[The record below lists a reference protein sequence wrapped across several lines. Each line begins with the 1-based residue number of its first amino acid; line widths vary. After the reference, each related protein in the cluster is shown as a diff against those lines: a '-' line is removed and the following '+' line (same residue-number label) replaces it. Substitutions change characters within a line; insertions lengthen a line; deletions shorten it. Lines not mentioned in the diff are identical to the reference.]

1 MREKWRWMFL
11 MLFFLNLGFTQA
23 WGYSGWETYIPNG
36 AVYGCNNCHLPDFSA
51 KTPFGLDYKNN
62 NKTWSST
69 LAALDSDADGYTNGE
84 ELQDPNG
91 TWVKGQPQPGNSALV
106 SNPGDA
112 TSIPGETETYSIS
125 GNVRGRASAA
135 GIIMTLIGPVSDTTV
150 TDANGNYTFSGL
162 PDGNYTVT
170 PSKTG
175 YKFLPKQQ
183 EVTINSDDITDVNFF
198 VFKIRKR

>member
-11 MLFFLNLGFTQA
+11 MLFFLTLGFTQA

-91 TWVKGQPQPGNSALV
+91 TWVRGQPAPGNPDLV
-106 SNPGDA
+106 SNPGD
-112 TSIPGETETYSIS
+112 SESVPPPEGFFIS
-125 GNVRGRASAA
+125 GNVSGAVSA
-135 GIIMTLIGPVSDTTV
+135 GVTITLTGAESDTTV
-150 TDANGNYTFSGL
+150 TDAKGDYRFAGLQNGSYTL
-162 PDGNYTVT
+162 T
-170 PSKTG
+170 PNKTG
-175 YKFLPKQQ
+175 YRFRPRKEK
-183 EVTINSDDITDVNFF
+183 VTISDAHVTGVDF
-198 VFKIRKR
+198 VAKVKR